1 MSYFAY
7 ADEAS
12 IIKRFAHTA
21 ILLLALLLSGCASFY
36 VDTATRD
43 VPPSEMNKIAQPAP
57 VQVLFEFQ
65 TKGVQN
71 ARATDHL
78 RTQVFDQI
86 KASGLFTAVDDKP
99 VTNGALLSLKLN
111 NVPMSDDAFSKGF
124 VTGLTFGLA
133 GNQVSDGY
141 ICTVEYLAS
150 AQQPLIVK
158 TTRHA
163 IHTVIGAKDA
173 PANGVKADSI
183 EAAVRTMT
191 RQIIGTAL
199 KDLSFDPNFK

>member
-1 MSYFAY
+1 MSHFAF
-7 ADEAS
+7 ACEGTAVKRLAS
-12 IIKRFAHTA
+12 SV
-21 ILLLALLLSGCASFY
+21 ILLLSLLLSGCASFY

-43 VPPSEMNKIAQPAP
+43 VPPSDMKKVAQPGP

-86 KASGLFTAVDDKP
+86 KASGLFSAVDDKP
-99 VTNGALLSLKLN
+99 VANGALLSLKLN
-111 NVPMSDDAFSKGF
+111 NVPLSDDAFSKGF

-141 ICTVEYLAS
+141 ICTVEYLGP
-150 AQQPLIVK
+150 AQRSPIVK
-158 TTRHA
+158 TARHA

-173 PANGVKADSI
+173 PANGIKAESI
-183 EAAVRTMT
+183 EEAVRTMT

-199 KDLSFDPNFK
+199 KDLSFDPNFE